1 MRSARWRGSAP
12 VVGMFVASTV
22 AAQEHATSEVDWR
35 SRAQEGLQ
43 VLYEWEAEDLST
55 SPQGGGNGYVDH
67 GTLLDRVYSKEGD
80 DFLGVRLITR
90 TNGATTRTELRFFRL
105 LPEGELVDD
114 GPLESFCWEHA
125 RDAFPHHDPIGAC
138 AELVSGLARERRVEV
153 LDPLFHD
160 VYPDAVPVH
169 ETVAVAIPR
178 WFRERFEDPTELQ
191 EYVESVSR
199 FEPESLHAT
208 LHRSWKSSDD
218 QGLASSSGEVSLLS
232 LRDTSTFEP
241 ATGVLLERN
250 LEFSYL
256 HKNNSMIQT
265 RRRAMREVTT
275 HPASFNRPEDAS
287 AGLVLRE
294 AFRIAST
301 DPREACRRLS
311 EWSRDGLLGYRP
323 LEDVAPQIWLIASR
337 AEREHSR
344 VLGIVRRLGPA
355 AEASLAVADDDTFE
369 ALRRG
374 RLSAL
379 FTHLGLEGTRH
390 RRAYEASLERRG
402 VDARIVS
409 FLMRMHDEVQPPR
422 EPTIPEEPLR
432 SQGSALLETMLR
444 ELAGDR

>member
-1 MRSARWRGSAP
+1 MLL
-12 VVGMFVASTV
+12 ASTTV
-22 AAQEHATSEVDWR
+22 AQERATSEVDWR
-35 SRAQEGLQ
+35 SRAQVGLE
-43 VLYEWEAEDLST
+43 VLYEWESEELST
-55 SPQGGGNGYVDH
+55 SPQGGGNGFTAH
-67 GTLLDRVYSKEGD
+67 GTLLDRIYSKEGD
-80 DFLGVRLITR
+80 ECLGVRLITR

-105 LPEGELVDD
+105 LLGGELVDD
-114 GPLESFCWEHA
+114 GPLESFCWEHV
-125 RDAFPHHDPIGAC
+125 RDDFPHRDPIGAR
-138 AELVSGLARERRVEV
+138 AELVSGMARERRVEV
-153 LDPLFHD
+153 RDPLFHD

-178 WFRERFEDPTELQ
+178 SFRERFQDPAELQ
-191 EYVESVSR
+191 EYVESATH

-218 QGLASSSGEVSLLS
+218 QGLASASGEVNLLS

-256 HKNNSMIQT
+256 RKNNPMIQT

-275 HPASFNRPEDAS
+275 RVDSFNRPEDAS
-287 AGLVLRE
+287 AAFALRE

-301 DPREACRRLS
+301 DPREACQRLT
-311 EWSRDGLLGYRP
+311 EWSRDGLTGYRP

-337 AEREHSR
+337 AQREHSR
-344 VLGIVRRLGPA
+344 ALAMARSLGPT

-374 RLSAL
+374 RLSTL
-379 FTHLGLEGTRH
+379 FTHLELEGARH
-390 RRAYEASLERRG
+390 RTAYQASLERRG

-409 FLMRMHDEVQPPR
+409 YLMRVHDQAQPPR
-422 EPTIPEEPLR
+422 DPTIPEERLR